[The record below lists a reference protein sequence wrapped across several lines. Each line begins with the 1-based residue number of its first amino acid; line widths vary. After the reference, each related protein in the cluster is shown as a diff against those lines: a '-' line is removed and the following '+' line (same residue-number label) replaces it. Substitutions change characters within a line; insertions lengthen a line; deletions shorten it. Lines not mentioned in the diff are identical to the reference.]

1 MEPDK
6 REYYRGFW
14 STVQERALFNNV
26 FFLDNYLPLVPT
38 IYAVVSRTGDNFNL
52 YVSALTIIW
61 LMFLCI
67 GCPHYNKSPPVLL
80 ICSTGK
86 KNSHLILAIFFTLL
100 AFTEYLV
107 EYFQSIIC
115 YQTSTQH
122 TWRNNEGLPFH
133 FCVEALT
140 GKLQINYVFVLQRV
154 NAFYLSLQENRKL
167 LPHQTVIWARKAQ
180 KKRCAQNQWNV
191 TCLHMFCWL
200 TADIKAIMLGVKKK
214 CFPLL
219 GNKPLTFM

>member
-1 MEPDK
+1 
-6 REYYRGFW
+6 
-14 STVQERALFNNV
+14 
-26 FFLDNYLPLVPT
+26 
-38 IYAVVSRTGDNFNL
+38 
-52 YVSALTIIW
+52 
-61 LMFLCI
+61 MFLCF

-86 KNSHLILAIFFTLL
+86 KFTSDLCYFFHSPRIYWVSSRILPLHYLL
-100 AFTEYLV
+100 SNF
-107 EYFQSIIC
+107 
-115 YQTSTQH
+115 STQH
-122 TWRNNEGLPFH
+122 TWRNNKGLPFH

-140 GKLQINYVFVLQRV
+140 GKLQINYVFVLQRL

-200 TADIKAIMLGVKKK
+200 TADIKAIMLGVKKSVSAAGK
-214 CFPLL
+214 
-219 GNKPLTFM
+219 